1 MSRIK
6 IMCKPRNEAER
17 KLLID
22 AGIITSAQKHPW
34 VFLEQLF
41 ARDWVNGLIQV
52 SAYWNVRT
60 HYSYCVRS
68 LRLTTKQFVDL
79 FNFITLV
86 PEADITHIVP
96 FVESTSRNRAVLI
109 FDYCAGDLLSPKYQ
123 STLIGKW

>member
-1 MSRIK
+1 MARIK
-6 IMCKPRNEAER
+6 IMCKPRNAAER

-41 ARDWVNGLIQV
+41 ARGWVNGLIKV
-52 SAYWNVRT
+52 STYWNVST
-60 HYSYCVRS
+60 HNSYRVRS

-79 FNFITLV
+79 VNFITLV
-86 PEADITHIVP
+86 PEADLTHIVP

-109 FDYCAGDLLSPKYQ
+109 CDYHAGDLISEPYR
-123 STLIGKW
+123 

>member
-6 IMCKPRNEAER
+6 IMCKPRNAAER

-22 AGIITSAQKHPW
+22 AGIITSALKRPW

-41 ARDWVNGLIQV
+41 STEWVNGYRKISMYWTV
-52 SAYWNVRT
+52 ST
-60 HYSYCVRS
+60 HDSYRVRS
-68 LRLTTKQFVDL
+68 LRLTAKQFVDL

-96 FVESTSRNRAVLI
+96 FVESTSRNRSVLKY
-109 FDYCAGDLLSPKYQ
+109 DYYVGELLSDSYQ
-123 STLIGKW
+123 

>member
-1 MSRIK
+1 MSCIR
-6 IMCKPRNEAER
+6 IMCKPNNAAER

-41 ARDWVNGLIQV
+41 ARAWINGLIKV
-52 SAYWNVRT
+52 SAYWNVCT
-60 HYSYCVRS
+60 HDSYRVRS
-68 LRLTTKQFVDL
+68 LRLTAKQFVDL

-109 FDYCAGDLLSPKYQ
+109 FDYRAGDLLSAKFQ
-123 STLIGKW
+123 

>member
-6 IMCKPRNEAER
+6 IMCKPRNAAER

-41 ARDWVNGLIQV
+41 ARDWVNGLIKV
-52 SAYWNVRT
+52 STYWDVST
-60 HYSYCVRS
+60 HDGYRVRS
-68 LRLTTKQFVDL
+68 LRLTAKQFVDL

-96 FVESTSRNRAVLI
+96 FVESTSRNRAVLTY
-109 FDYCAGDLLSPKYQ
+109 DYRAGDLISEQYK
-123 STLIGKW
+123 

>member
-6 IMCKPRNEAER
+6 VMCKPRNAQER

-22 AGIITSAQKHPW
+22 AGIITAAQKHPW

-41 ARDWVNGLIQV
+41 ARKWVNGFIQV
-52 SAYWNVRT
+52 SAYWNVST
-60 HYSYCVRS
+60 HTSYRVRS
-68 LRLTTKQFVDL
+68 LRLTAKQFVDL

-96 FVESTSRNRAVLI
+96 FVESTSRNRAVLKY
-109 FDYCAGDLLSPKYQ
+109 DYCAGGYLSVRYQ
-123 STLIGKW
+123 

>member
-6 IMCKPRNEAER
+6 IMCKPRNTAER

-22 AGIITSAQKHPW
+22 AGIITSAQRHPW

-41 ARDWVNGLIQV
+41 ARDWVNGLMKV
-52 SAYWNVRT
+52 SAYWNVCT
-60 HYSYCVRS
+60 HDSYRVNS
-68 LRLTTKQFVDL
+68 LRLTAKQFVDL

-96 FVESTSRNRAVLI
+96 FVESTSRNRAVLK
-109 FDYCAGDLLSPKYQ
+109 YVYGAGDL
-123 STLIGKW
+123 IGKQYE

>member
-6 IMCKPRNEAER
+6 IMCKPRNAAEC

-41 ARDWVNGLIQV
+41 STEWVNGYRKI
-52 SAYWNVRT
+52 SMYWNVST
-60 HYSYCVRS
+60 HDSYRVRS
-68 LRLTTKQFVDL
+68 LRLTAKQFVDL

-96 FVESTSRNRAVLI
+96 FVESTSRNRAVLKFYYHTRHLI
-109 FDYCAGDLLSPKYQ
+109 SDKYQ
-123 STLIGKW
+123 

>member
-1 MSRIK
+1 MSRIQ
-6 IMCKPRNEAER
+6 IMCKPRNAAER

-22 AGIITSAQKHPW
+22 AGIITSAQKHSW

-52 SAYWNVRT
+52 YAYWNVST
-60 HYSYCVRS
+60 HVSYHTKS

-96 FVESTSRNRAVLI
+96 LVESTSRNRAVLK
-109 FDYCAGDLLSPKYQ
+109 YYYHAGDLISE
-123 STLIGKW
+123 

>member
-1 MSRIK
+1 MSYIK
-6 IMCKPRNEAER
+6 IMCKPRNAAER

-41 ARDWVNGLIQV
+41 SREWVNGSIKV
-52 SAYWNVRT
+52 SAYWNVST
-60 HYSYCVRS
+60 HDSYRVRS
-68 LRLTTKQFVDL
+68 LRLTAKQFVDL

-96 FVESTSRNRAVLI
+96 FVESTSRNRSVLKY
-109 FDYCAGDLLSPKYQ
+109 DYCVGEHLSVQYQ
-123 STLIGKW
+123 